1 MIPDLNRFVCGM
13 KRNENKMNELLPK
26 TGRNIADRTGSSRE
40 IIKVTYGVK
49 DGNIYEFEL
58 AEALNEDDFNVKL
71 QSLKGRQESLC
82 PGFFDWFKKTRV
94 SQFLEIVTQTAKIG
108 YDSEALYYLNDIESI
123 HAVEKRK
130 QCFKK
135 ESIATALSNIQPIV
149 KREEEEGEIRALY
162 GTENYVLAPEF
173 KSFKPYLAFM
183 ERRT

>member
-71 QSLKGRQESLC
+71 QSLKGR
-82 PGFFDWFKKTRV
+82 
-94 SQFLEIVTQTAKIG
+94 
-108 YDSEALYYLNDIESI
+108 
-123 HAVEKRK
+123 
-130 QCFKK
+130 
-135 ESIATALSNIQPIV
+135 
-149 KREEEEGEIRALY
+149 
-162 GTENYVLAPEF
+162 
-173 KSFKPYLAFM
+173 
-183 ERRT
+183 